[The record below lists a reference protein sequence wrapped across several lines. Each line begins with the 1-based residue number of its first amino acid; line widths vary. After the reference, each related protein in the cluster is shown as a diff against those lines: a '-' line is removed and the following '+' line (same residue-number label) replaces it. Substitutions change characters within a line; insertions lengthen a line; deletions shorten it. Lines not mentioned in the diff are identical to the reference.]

1 MKKMF
6 RRFIDLFRSKKEEV
20 VEVKVVEVKKE
31 TKPKAKKVAK
41 KTTKTKSKKKVNIT
55 AQMKKSFVKDRE
67 KGLSYKDIGEKH
79 GIPTSTVTYHVKNSK

>member
-31 TKPKAKKVAK
+31 TKPKAKKVTK

-67 KGLSYKDIGEKH
+67 KGLSYKAIGEKH